1 MVDPHPADQTPS
13 VRRAL
18 VGLGL
23 LIVAIVGGYLWLR
36 SLSENA
42 DPESDNGDGVVVR
55 FVRSG
60 GFAGTVDRLV
70 LRSDGS
76 GVVAGD
82 FKGSP
87 ERVVL
92 SGSSLDVLLRQLD
105 AVWPASG
112 GPIGEPDGC
121 SDCYQYEVTYA
132 GVSVTIHGIVPD
144 RFEDPIS
151 TLSRLVDRRG
161 ARV

>member
-1 MVDPHPADQTPS
+1 M
-13 VRRAL
+13 RRAL
-18 VGLGL
+18 IGLGL

-42 DPESDNGDGVVVR
+42 GPGESQDGGGVVVR

-76 GVVAGD
+76 GAVTGD
-82 FKGSP
+82 FDGSP
-87 ERVVL
+87 APVELRR
-92 SGSSLDVLLRQLD
+92 SSLDRLLRQLD
-105 AVWPASG
+105 AAWPASG
-112 GPIGEPDGC
+112 RPINSPSNAC
-121 SDCYQYEVTYA
+121 ADCYLYEVTYA
-132 GVSVTIHGIVPD
+132 GISVIIHGFVPE

-151 TLSRLVDRRG
+151 TLSGIVDRTG
-161 ARV
+161 ARD

>member
-1 MVDPHPADQTPS
+1 MVNPQPADQTPS

-42 DPESDNGDGVVVR
+42 APESDNGDGVVVR

-82 FKGSP
+82 FQGSP
-87 ERVVL
+87 ERVEL
-92 SGSSLDVLLRQLD
+92 RRSSLARLLRQLD

-112 GPIGEPDGC
+112 GEIGASNGC
-121 SDCYQYEVTYA
+121 ADCYLYEVTYA
-132 GVSVTIHGIVPD
+132 GTSVTIHGLVPD

-151 TLSRLVDRRG
+151 TLSGLVDRTG
-161 ARV
+161 ASD